1 MLNFL
6 LKTRQ
11 KKILPYTSAL
21 ATARETRK
29 LTATSRAVAVMQ
41 FTSNGDSIMETQV
54 TSLRVDMG
62 LVNELTR

>member
-6 LKTRQ
+6 LKNRQ
-11 KKILPYTSAL
+11 KKIFPYTSPY

-29 LTATSRAVAVMQ
+29 LTATSRAVAAMQ
-41 FTSNGDSIMETQV
+41 FTTNGDSTMETQV

>member
-54 TSLRVDMG
+54 TS
-62 LVNELTR
+62 